1 MSVKLTLELIEDPEG
16 GFTTRREWSGTKD
29 APPLFIK
36 IAQRLELAVLTTLD
50 MFSHSIGVGEG
61 KTEEEAR
68 MKLSIDRDIRKAG
81 QDGEQEQR
89 SGN

>member
-1 MSVKLTLELIEDPEG
+1 MKLTLELTEDPEG

-36 IAQRLELAVLTTLD
+36 IAQRLELAVLQVLD

-68 MKLSIDRDIRKAG
+68 IKLGIDRDIKKS
-81 QDGEQEQR
+81 GEYGKQE
-89 SGN
+89 

>member
-1 MSVKLTLELIEDPEG
+1 MKLTLELTEDPEG

-50 MFSHSIGVGEG
+50 MFSHSLGTGEG

-68 MKLSIDRDIRKAG
+68 AKLSIDRDIRKAG
-81 QDGEQEQR
+81 ETNEPSSDQSD
-89 SGN
+89 S

>member
-1 MSVKLTLELIEDPEG
+1 MKLTLELTEDPEG
-16 GFTTRREWSGTKD
+16 GFTTKREWSGTKN

-68 MKLSIDRDIRKAG
+68 IKLGIDRDIKKAG
-81 QDGEQEQR
+81 Q
-89 SGN
+89 